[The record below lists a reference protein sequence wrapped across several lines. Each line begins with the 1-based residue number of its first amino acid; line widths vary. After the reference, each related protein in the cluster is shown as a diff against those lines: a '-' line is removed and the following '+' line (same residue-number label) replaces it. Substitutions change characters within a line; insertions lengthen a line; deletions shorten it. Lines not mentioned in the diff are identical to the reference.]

1 MLDVCFT
8 PTPLLL
14 DDASGLGIFHDI
26 NGSPGIVG
34 TVGNQLYVA
43 RLDGNEMN
51 TSTAAIDV
59 SIPPSIH
66 VGDFA
71 GDGVTRIVVRDD
83 DTDSIYVLE
92 GGMLVGAASVVP
104 LTGANMWSPAAAM
117 DRSDG
122 ASLLVSRAGV
132 VGMVQAH
139 RLESDT
145 WVAVGEPLMAPDY
158 LAWSFDANGDGLRDV
173 GLSSFP
179 AMASST
185 SPATP
190 MKIALTRSLC
200 ILPVGLE
207 TGD

>member
-1 MLDVCFT
+1 MSAHRIAAAALT
-8 PTPLLL
+8 L
-14 DDASGLGIFHDI
+14 A
-26 NGSPGIVG
+26 SPGIVG

-71 GDGVTRIVVRDD
+71 GDGD
-83 DTDSIYVLE
+83 
-92 GGMLVGAASVVP
+92 
-104 LTGANMWSPAAAM
+104 
-117 DRSDG
+117 
-122 ASLLVSRAGV
+122 
-132 VGMVQAH
+132 H
-139 RLESDT
+139 
-145 WVAVGEPLMAPDY
+145 

-173 GLSSFP
+173 GLSSFPGDPVPGIQVHVLVRDGLGGVSQFEHEFEIACGVTAFSRQSQP